1 MKKSHKTIIKDYL
14 RSIWLENPELWVVG
28 FKMEGKE
35 LNGNFSSCKAGT
47 RCRDLVKDGE
57 IERSYSEEGYAQYRY
72 LPIPAEVEIIE
83 AKEARRLED
92 SQLKLI

>member
-1 MKKSHKTIIKDYL
+1 MTQKELVKSFL
-14 RSIWLENPELWVVG
+14 RSIYQENPELWIEG
-28 FKMEGKE
+28 FKLDQREFQGQWMSHKSSTRARE
-35 LNGNFSSCKAGT
+35 LAV
-47 RCRDLVKDGE
+47 LGE